1 MTIKSSLMTKEDIA
15 ELLGVTPRSIY
26 QSAKWSQIS
35 ERVGGRYFFE
45 KKKVRLLLQ
54 NEINEAKELIDRYEN
69 AIARLDVLMKTE
81 KAKSSGKRLVLK
93 NGNWYPRF
101 KETAK

>member
-45 KKKVRLLLQ
+45 KKKVRSLLQ

-69 AIARLDVLMKTE
+69 IIAQLDVASKAEKIKT
-81 KAKSSGKRLVLK
+81 SGKKIVLR
-93 NGNWYPRF
+93 NGHWCQLRENT
-101 KETAK
+101 K

>member
-1 MTIKSSLMTKEDIA
+1 MK
-15 ELLGVTPRSIY
+15 
-26 QSAKWSQIS
+26 
-35 ERVGGRYFFE
+35 

-69 AIARLDVLMKTE
+69 VIARLDVLMKTE

-101 KETAK
+101 KEVAK